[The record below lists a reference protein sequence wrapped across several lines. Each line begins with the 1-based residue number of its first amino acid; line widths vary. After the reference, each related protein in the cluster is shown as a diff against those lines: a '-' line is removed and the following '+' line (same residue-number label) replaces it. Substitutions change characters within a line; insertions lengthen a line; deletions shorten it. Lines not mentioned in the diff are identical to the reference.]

1 MPAHRKTHCV
11 RGHDTRIVGRDTG
24 GTCKACRTVYSRR
37 YGGKRIADVRAYKIA
52 RGCQRCGYRRSA
64 RALCFHH
71 PDPSVKQVEIGR
83 SVFISATRLWAEIE
97 KCQVLCMN
105 CHAETHE
112 EMEP

>member
-1 MPAHRKTHCV
+1 M
-11 RGHDTRIVGRDTG
+11 
-24 GTCKACRTVYSRR
+24 
-37 YGGKRIADVRAYKIA
+37 
-52 RGCQRCGYRRSA
+52 
-64 RALCFHH
+64 
-71 PDPSVKQVEIGR
+71 KQVEIGR